1 VPARVIAH
9 DDCGPLPVALLP
21 RVLKYPK
28 YHPKTMLIAED
39 LARIAVQE
47 QELQFASF
55 DEETAWRIGS
65 QIRTLA
71 VARKLSLVVD
81 VRRFGQPLFY
91 AALPGTTPDNP
102 EWIRRKG
109 NVTSRF
115 HRSSYAIRLEMDEKK
130 SSLFERYGLPV
141 ADYAAHGGSFPLR
154 VLGAGAI
161 GSVTVSGLPD
171 RADHQLA
178 VEALCLELGR
188 PFDSLRL
195 E

>member
-1 VPARVIAH
+1 
-9 DDCGPLPVALLP
+9 
-21 RVLKYPK
+21 
-28 YHPKTMLIAED
+28 MLIAED

-55 DEETAWRIGS
+55 DEETAWRVGS
-65 QIRTLA
+65 HIRALA

-81 VRRFGQPLFY
+81 IRRFAQPLFY

-102 EWIRRKG
+102 EWIRRKS

-115 HRSSYAIRLEMDEKK
+115 HRSSYAIRLELEEKK
-130 SSLFERYGLPV
+130 SNLFERYGLPV
-141 ADYAAHGGSFPLR
+141 ADYAAHGGSFPIR
-154 VLGAGAI
+154 VLGAGVI
-161 GSVTVSGLPD
+161 GSMTVSGLPD

-178 VEALCLELGR
+178 VEALCSELGR
-188 PFDSLRL
+188 PFENLRL